1 VELQAGAEIPSAGS
15 GQALRPAKDAGLRMT
30 MKLHN
35 YPEWPCSIH
44 INVKYLHIGDYTC
57 VQILTLTTA

>member
-30 MKLHN
+30 IKPHN
-35 YPEWPCSIH
+35 YPGS
-44 INVKYLHIGDYTC
+44 
-57 VQILTLTTA
+57 